1 MRPEVRWLIG
11 RIEGDLE
18 DLRRVVERAT
28 RFLEQALRSEEEAYG
43 DAIALHLH
51 GFYSGVERILYE
63 IARVVDQAAPEGPH
77 WHEELLR
84 QASVEIPSLR
94 PAVLRRSTRDCLDEY
109 RRFRHVV
116 RNVYAFVFDR
126 ARLKQLARG
135 LPKCFED
142 VSRDLR
148 AFREFLERL
157 HPEIS
162 SSTQGEEQ

>member
-1 MRPEVRWLIG
+1 VRPEVRLRIG

-28 RFLEQALRSEEEAYG
+28 RF
-43 DAIALHLH
+43 
-51 GFYSGVERILYE
+51 
-63 IARVVDQAAPEGPH
+63 VVDQAVPEGPH
-77 WHEELLR
+77 WHEELLP
-84 QASVEIPSLR
+84 QASLEIPSLR

-126 ARLKQLARG
+126 ARLRGPARG

-142 VSRDLR
+142 VSRDLQ

-157 HPEIS
+157 HLEIS